1 MLTDPIADLLTRVRN
16 AGRARLTR
24 CSMPESRLKREV
36 ARVLKERGYVS
47 GYSSDED
54 PKKPTL
60 TIEIRYGIGNEPI
73 IEKIQRVSRPG
84 RRVYVGANEVPR
96 IRNGIGMAV
105 LSTPKGVLTDQQA
118 RDAHVGGEVLLKV
131 W

>member
-1 MLTDPIADLLTRVRN
+1 
-16 AGRARLTR
+16 
-24 CSMPESRLKREV
+24 MPESRLKREV

-60 TIEIRYGIGNEPI
+60 TIEIRYGIANEPI

-84 RRVYVGANEVPR
+84 RRVYVGANDVPR